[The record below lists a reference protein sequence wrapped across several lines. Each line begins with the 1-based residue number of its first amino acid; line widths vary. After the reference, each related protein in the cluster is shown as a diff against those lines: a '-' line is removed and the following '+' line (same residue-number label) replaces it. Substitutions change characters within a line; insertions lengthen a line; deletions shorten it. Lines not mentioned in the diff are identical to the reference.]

1 MMGIS
6 QPDVTYSEQLLSG
19 QNNDI
24 TSAVPLF
31 IGYTQKG
38 AAYSLSAVN
47 SMADYASLFGGGSE
61 TGSVLY
67 YCVQHYFDNGGQGAF
82 VLSLGADSVL
92 PLSAEQLITAFQDS
106 RIVTAL
112 QQEESITLVAIP
124 DMIQLPDADSFNWSR
139 AWLALLSI
147 CRARNGVFGLFDTP
161 DAADHASACIADF
174 LASNP
179 EYSEWGAA
187 YWPRLVS
194 DYQRDDLVPV
204 TVPPSGAIAA
214 VIEMVDQQSGVW
226 KAPANVALSQVVKP
240 TQSWLQSSG
249 LFQNAGTSVNLIRS
263 FPGKGTRIWGC
274 RTLTNDTSSP
284 FLYVQVRRLVAW
296 VEKEVSAIGHSFI
309 FETNNAL
316 TWIKFRGL
324 VHIRLRELWLEGALY
339 GEEEQQ
345 AFYIQIGLNETMTE
359 EDIRQGK
366 MIMNIGLS
374 VTYPAEFI
382 QICLTFDTQLSTH
395 AHEGTV

>member
-1 MMGIS
+1 MMGII
-6 QPDVTYSEQLLSG
+6 QPDVTYSEQSFSG
-19 QNNDI
+19 AYNYI
-24 TSAVPLF
+24 ASAVPLF

-38 AAYSLSAVN
+38 AAYVLSAVK
-47 SMADYASLFGGGSE
+47 SMADYESLFGGGST

-67 YCVQHYFDNGGQGAF
+67 YCVQHYFDNGGQGGF
-82 VLSLGADSVL
+82 VLSLGADSLL

-106 RIVTAL
+106 RIITAV
-112 QQEESITLVAIP
+112 QQEDSITLVALP
-124 DMIQLPDADSFNWSR
+124 DMVQLPDADSANWSR

-147 CRARNGVFGLFDTP
+147 CRARNSVFGVFDTP

-179 EYSEWGAA
+179 ADTEWGAA

-194 DYQRDDLVPV
+194 DYQRDDQTPV

-214 VIEMVDQQSGVW
+214 VIEMIDQQSGVW
-226 KAPANVALSQVVKP
+226 KAPANVVLSQVVKP

-249 LFQNAGTSVNLIRS
+249 LFQSTGTSLNLIRS
-263 FPGKGTRIWGC
+263 FPGKGTRVWGC

-284 FLYVQVRRLVAW
+284 FLYVQIRRLVDW
-296 VEKEVSAIGHSFI
+296 VEKEVSTIGNNFI

-324 VHIRLRELWLEGALY
+324 VHIRLRELWLDGGLY
-339 GEEEQQ
+339 GEEEHQ

-359 EDIRQGK
+359 NDIRQGK
-366 MIMNIGLS
+366 MIMNIGLA
-374 VTYPAEFI
+374 VAYPAEFI
-382 QICLTFDTQLSTH
+382 QVSLTFDTRQGVHT
-395 AHEGTV
+395 HEGTA